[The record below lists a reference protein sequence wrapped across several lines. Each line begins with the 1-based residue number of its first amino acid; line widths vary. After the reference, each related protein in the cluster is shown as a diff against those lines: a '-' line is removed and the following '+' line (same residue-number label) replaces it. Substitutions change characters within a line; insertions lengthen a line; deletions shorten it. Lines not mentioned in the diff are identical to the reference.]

1 MALNRSRAD
10 ADASGA
16 TGQAEEVPPEK
27 YLKIYFKNISSESV
41 EDGKNE
47 KRIQPLRGGE
57 GSARDGRYGG
67 NASRDGAEHSVD
79 ADGTGMRNKQNAQ
92 VKAIQSKK

>member
-1 MALNRSRAD
+1 MALNMARAD
-10 ADASGA
+10 GYAGGV
-16 TGQAEEVPPEK
+16 TGQAEEMPPK
-27 YLKIYFKNISSESV
+27 SYLKVYLKNISSKSV

-47 KRIQPLRGGE
+47 KGIQPLRGGE

-67 NASRDGAEHSVD
+67 NASRYGAEHSVD